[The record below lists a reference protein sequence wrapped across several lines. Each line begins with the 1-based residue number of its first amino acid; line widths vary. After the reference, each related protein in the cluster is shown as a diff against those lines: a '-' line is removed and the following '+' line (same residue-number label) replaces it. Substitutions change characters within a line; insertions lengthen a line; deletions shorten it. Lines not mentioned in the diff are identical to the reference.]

1 MSKTTM
7 IHARVQSD
15 LKTDTEKIFRRLG
28 LSTTEAISVFFSQ
41 VRLRKGLPFE
51 VTIPNRTTLETF
63 RKTDAGEDL
72 NEYESMAKFKEKM
85 GAKKC

>member
-7 IHARVQSD
+7 VHARVESD
-15 LKTDTEKIFRRLG
+15 LKTDTEKIFKKLG
-28 LSTTEAISVFFSQ
+28 LSTTEAIAVFFSQ

-51 VTIPNRTTLETF
+51 VKIPNKTTLETF
-63 RKTDAGEDL
+63 KKTDAGLEL

-85 GAKKC
+85 RAK